1 MVSFSLLVML
11 LIAVTFPTLCIW
23 LYFLLY
29 LLISF
34 KESPILEDS
43 TKQNRNNKP
52 SEVSIILAARNEEKY
67 IAKCF
72 ESLLKQDYP
81 NFEIITVDDSS
92 SDSTY
97 KIMQTYQLLNSDKM
111 TVINAGQPS
120 DEWTGKNW
128 ACYQGYLNATGEVF
142 LFTDADTTVSASTVS
157 LAVGHL
163 DNEGLDALTV
173 RPNIK
178 CESLCGKIMI
188 PVLWTFSHIKYSALR
203 VNNNKVK
210 EAGYFFGCFFLITR
224 KTYESI
230 GTHKEV
236 KNEIIEDAALGN
248 RVKQLGYKMKMY
260 RGERH
265 INTILSADFAAILQG
280 LKRSL
285 NLIPFSKNS
294 IVNIVL
300 TWLLLA
306 NPVLLIS
313 SVLLIVYL
321 YNISAECFLLNH
333 LLLIIDS
340 ITMFIIVLTFTI
352 QSKIGL
358 SQNLVY
364 GFVSP
369 VAGLFVSIVFTLLI
383 VNQKMTGGCNI
394 EWRGRQYAITKNTY
408 TYTEYSKRK

>member
-52 SEVSIILAARNEEKY
+52 PKVSIILAARNEEKY
-67 IAKCF
+67 IAKCV

>member
-321 YNISAECFLLNH
+321 YNISAEYFLLNH
-333 LLLIIDS
+333 LLLIINS

>member
-1 MVSFSLLVML
+1 
-11 LIAVTFPTLCIW
+11 
-23 LYFLLY
+23 
-29 LLISF
+29 
-34 KESPILEDS
+34 
-43 TKQNRNNKP
+43 
-52 SEVSIILAARNEEKY
+52 
-67 IAKCF
+67 
-72 ESLLKQDYP
+72 
-81 NFEIITVDDSS
+81 
-92 SDSTY
+92 
-97 KIMQTYQLLNSDKM
+97 
-111 TVINAGQPS
+111 
-120 DEWTGKNW
+120 
-128 ACYQGYLNATGEVF
+128 
-142 LFTDADTTVSASTVS
+142 
-157 LAVGHL
+157 
-163 DNEGLDALTV
+163 V

-321 YNISAECFLLNH
+321 YNISAEYFLLNH
-333 LLLIIDS
+333 LLLIINS

>member
-11 LIAVTFPTLCIW
+11 LIAVTFPILCIW

-43 TKQNRNNKP
+43 TQQNRHNKP
-52 SEVSIILAARNEEKY
+52 PKVSIILAARNEEKH

-142 LFTDADTTVSASTVS
+142 LFTDADTTFSASTVS

-173 RPNIK
+173 RPNIT

-210 EAGYFFGCFFLITR
+210 EAGYFFGCFFLITS

-306 NPVLLIS
+306 NPF
-313 SVLLIVYL
+313 
-321 YNISAECFLLNH
+321 C
-333 LLLIIDS
+333 
-340 ITMFIIVLTFTI
+340 
-352 QSKIGL
+352 
-358 SQNLVY
+358 
-364 GFVSP
+364 
-369 VAGLFVSIVFTLLI
+369 
-383 VNQKMTGGCNI
+383 
-394 EWRGRQYAITKNTY
+394 
-408 TYTEYSKRK
+408 